1 MLSRGLWERRREGM
15 PEYKELK
22 ARIERGEI
30 LILDG
35 AVGTQLQALGA
46 PNDPYCW
53 AAIANHTHP
62 YTVRKMHEDYIK
74 AGVDIITT
82 NTYSAARHNY
92 EPAGLAE
99 LVYELNLRAVVLA
112 REATRVSDRP
122 VYVAGSISNFGA
134 WTEEIYEKWTASGQ
148 LRGRRTSFGM
158 RMHGVMTEEQVR
170 RNLDE
175 QVGILVDAGVDFLIA
190 EATGDFQQRKW
201 VFEAA
206 ADSGIPFWAGY
217 KCHRDAD
224 GALLSGYDSDM
235 LLEDE
240 LDALLPIGGDV
251 VCIFHSDM
259 EDSSRAV
266 GTVKSKWMGPICVYP
281 EAGRRD
287 YVYDFADPSEMDSYS
302 IEQWIRFARGWTA
315 EGVQIIGGCCGI
327 GVRHIEALRGQLPAA
342 ILK

>member
-1 MLSRGLWERRREGM
+1 M
-15 PEYKELK
+15 PEYEELK
-22 ARIERGEI
+22 ARLGRGEI

-53 AAIANHTHP
+53 AAVANHTHP
-62 YTVRKMHEDYIK
+62 FTVRKMHEDYIK
-74 AGVDIITT
+74 AGVDIVTT

-112 REATRVSDRP
+112 REARERVAAKP

-134 WTEEIYEKWTASGQ
+134 WTEEVHDRWTESGR

-158 RMHGVMTEEQVR
+158 RMHGVMTERQVR

-175 QVGILVDAGVDFLIA
+175 QVGILVDAGVDFLMA

-201 VFEAA
+201 VFEATA
-206 ADSGIPFWAGY
+206 ASGVPFWAGY
-217 KCHRDAD
+217 KCHRDAGS
-224 GALLSGYDSDM
+224 GALRSGYDSDM
-235 LLEDE
+235 LLEEE
-240 LDALLPIGGDV
+240 LDALLPVGGDV

-259 EDSSRAV
+259 EDSSLALEV
-266 GTVKSKWMGPICVYP
+266 VKSKWKGPICIYP

-287 YVYDFADPSEMDSYS
+287 YVYDFADPSEMDKYS
-302 IEQWIRFARGWTA
+302 MEQWVRFARAWSS

-327 GVRHIEALRGQLPAA
+327 GVRHIEALRGQLPSA
-342 ILK
+342 IPQ